1 MDESTDMNMRVRSL
15 LASLAAEGVQP
26 CGVADDSRAVQRGD
40 IFLAYPGAK
49 ADGRR
54 FIGDALARGAVA
66 VLWEEGGEFAWN
78 PEWRCVHCAVSDLRR
93 LAGPLAHAVYGWPC
107 ERLSLIAL
115 TGTNGK
121 TTVSQWLGRAHPRR
135 CATIGTLGAGFV
147 DALEDGMLTTPQAP
161 VLARYLARF
170 ANVGAQACAIEAS
183 SVGIEEGRLDGARV
197 DVAVFTNLTRDHLDY
212 HGTMEAYAAAKAKLF
227 SWPRLRLAVLNLDD
241 PYGQQ
246 LAAECTA
253 QRIIGYTQHGA
264 SGAPAVVAAEAVI
277 ETPAGLRFRLVLPNG
292 RAEVETGLLG
302 RYNVANLLAVAAV
315 LFDAGLK
322 AGEIAERL
330 AALESP
336 PGRLEKIGGVNEP
349 LIVVDYAHTPDA
361 LANALQALRGVASAR
376 GAGLAVVF
384 GCGGDRDPGKRP
396 QMGEVAARLAD
407 RVVLTSDN
415 PRSESPESILAQ
427 IAAGAPAAQIIA
439 DRAEAI
445 RDSVLNAHPADVILL
460 AGKGHEPYQEIA
472 GERRPFSDL
481 GEASAALALR
491 REQGA

>member
-1 MDESTDMNMRVRSL
+1 MGESTDMNMRVRSL
-15 LASLAAEGVQP
+15 LANLAAEGVQP
-26 CGVADDSRAVQRGD
+26 CGVAEDSRAGQRGD

-66 VLWEEGGEFAWN
+66 VFWEEGGESAWSAGWGGGDG
-78 PEWRCVHCAVSDLRR
+78 PGAGLRR

-121 TTVSQWLGRAHPRR
+121 TTISQWLGRAHPRR

-147 DALEDGMLTTPQAP
+147 DALEDGVLTTPQAP

-170 ANVGAQACAIEAS
+170 AVAGAQACAIEAS

-241 PYGQQ
+241 PYGRQ
-246 LAAECTA
+246 LAAECA
-253 QRIIGYTQHGA
+253 VPRIIGYTQYGV
-264 SGAPAVVAAEAVI
+264 SGGPAVVAAEGVT

-302 RYNVANLLAVAAV
+302 RYNVANLLAVASV

-322 AGEIAERL
+322 ASEIAERL
-330 AALESP
+330 AVLESP

-376 GAGLAVVF
+376 GANLAVVF

-427 IAAGAPAAQIIA
+427 VVAGAPGAQIIA
-439 DRAEAI
+439 DRGEAI
-445 RDSVLNAHPADVILL
+445 RAAVLNAHSADVILL

-481 GEASAALALR
+481 GEAAAALALR

>member
-1 MDESTDMNMRVRSL
+1 M
-15 LASLAAEGVQP
+15 
-26 CGVADDSRAVQRGD
+26 
-40 IFLAYPGAK
+40 
-49 ADGRR
+49 
-54 FIGDALARGAVA
+54 
-66 VLWEEGGEFAWN
+66 
-78 PEWRCVHCAVSDLRR
+78 
-93 LAGPLAHAVYGWPC
+93 
-107 ERLSLIAL
+107 
-115 TGTNGK
+115 
-121 TTVSQWLGRAHPRR
+121 
-135 CATIGTLGAGFV
+135 
-147 DALEDGMLTTPQAP
+147 
-161 VLARYLARF
+161 
-170 ANVGAQACAIEAS
+170 
-183 SVGIEEGRLDGARV
+183 
-197 DVAVFTNLTRDHLDY
+197 
-212 HGTMEAYAAAKAKLF
+212 
-227 SWPRLRLAVLNLDD
+227 
-241 PYGQQ
+241 
-246 LAAECTA
+246 
-253 QRIIGYTQHGA
+253 
-264 SGAPAVVAAEAVI
+264 
-277 ETPAGLRFRLVLPNG
+277 
-292 RAEVETGLLG
+292 LG
-302 RYNVANLLAVAAV
+302 RYNVANLLAVAAG

-361 LANALQALRGVASAR
+361 LANALQALRGVACAR

-439 DRAEAI
+439 DRGEAI
-445 RDSVLNAHPADVILL
+445 RASVLNAHPADVILL

-481 GEASAALALR
+481 GEAATALALR